1 MFSNI
6 IKIIKPKDKA
16 VSNQVIKLAL
26 PVIVSNLSRV
36 LMSVVD
42 VAMVGRLGTAAL
54 AATGMGAMLFW
65 GALSLVLGIRTS
77 TQTIA
82 SRRLG
87 QKKFEECGT
96 AMHNG
101 ILLAAIY
108 SLPVSAVVYYFSEE
122 IIHFFIEDST
132 AAALCITY
140 FKIVFIGLFFSSLSF
155 VFQGFFT
162 GIEKTRIHMTVSVTS
177 NIINV
182 YLNAGLIYGTNS
194 VLNFFDGYP
203 AISWIGNLWA
213 WVDFPAMGVEGAAIA
228 TLIASAWL
236 IAHYCFYLFSEEQK
250 KKYKTLSLTINKT
263 MMFRQ
268 IRLALPQGSQEMAVA
283 IGWSMYYKIMGM
295 IGLVELATTEL
306 VFTIMHASFMP
317 AIGVGQAGATLV
329 GKFMGERRFDKA
341 ETSIYESIRWAEIIM
356 GSVGILFF
364 LFPKV
369 FLSIF
374 TDDPNVIHYGTF
386 GLRVLGLIQFVDA
399 VAMTLWFTLS
409 GAGNTF
415 FPAVVESSLIW
426 FFLLPSSYL
435 FGIILSVGFYGPWL
449 MFPLY
454 LIFFS
459 IILWRKLKKG
469 DWKHI
474 EL

>member
-1 MFSNI
+1 
-6 IKIIKPKDKA
+6 
-16 VSNQVIKLAL
+16 
-26 PVIVSNLSRV
+26 
-36 LMSVVD
+36 MSVVD
-42 VAMVGRLGTAAL
+42 VAMVGRLGAAAL

-87 QKKFEECGT
+87 QKKFEECST

-108 SLPVSAVVYYFSEE
+108 SLPVSIIVYGFAED
-122 IIHFFIEDST
+122 IIHFFIEDPI

-140 FKIVFIGLFFSSLSF
+140 SRIVFIGLFFSSLSF

-162 GIEKTRIHMTVSVTS
+162 GIEKTKIHMTVSVTS

-182 YLNAGLIYGTNS
+182 YLNAGLIYGTES
-194 VLNFFDGYP
+194 VLNFFNAYP
-203 AISWIGNLWA
+203 AISWIGNLWTFF
-213 WVDFPAMGVEGAAIA
+213 DFPALGVQGAAIA

-236 IAHYCFYLFSEEQK
+236 SLHYCFYLFSGEQRN
-250 KKYKTLSLTINKT
+250 KYKTLSLTVNKT

-268 IRLALPQGSQEMAVA
+268 VKLALPQGSQEMVVA
-283 IGWSMYYKIMGM
+283 IGWSIYYKIMGM
-295 IGLVELATTEL
+295 IGLLELATTEL

-329 GKFMGERRFDKA
+329 GKFMGKGELEKA
-341 ETSIYESIRWAEIIM
+341 EASIYESIRWSEVIM
-356 GSVGILFF
+356 GSVGLLFF
-364 LFPKV
+364 IFPKTI
-369 FLSIF
+369 LSIF
-374 TDDPNVIHYGTF
+374 TEEPNVIHYGIF
-386 GLRVLGLIQFVDA
+386 GLRILGLIQFVDA
-399 VAMTLWFTLS
+399 IAMTLWFTLS

-426 FFLLPSSYL
+426 FFLLPASFYL
-435 FGIILSVGFYGPWL
+435 GVVLNFGFYGPWL

-459 IILWRKLKKG
+459 IILWWKLKKG

-474 EL
+474 EV

>member
-1 MFSNI
+1 MFSKLINLL
-6 IKIIKPKDKA
+6 KPKDKSI
-16 VSNQVIKLAL
+16 SNQVIRLAL
-26 PVIVSNLSRV
+26 PAIVGNLSRV

-87 QKKFEECGT
+87 QKIYNECST
-96 AMHNG
+96 ALHNG

-108 SLPVSAVVYYFSEE
+108 SIPVSVAGYYFTEE
-122 IIHFFIEDST
+122 IIHFFIEDAV
-132 AAALCITY
+132 AATLCITY
-140 FKIVFIGLFFSSLSF
+140 SRIVFIGLFFSSLSF
-155 VFQGFFT
+155 VFQGYFT
-162 GIEKTRIHMTVSVTS
+162 GIEKTRIHMRVSVTS
-177 NIINV
+177 NIMNV
-182 YLNAGLIYGTNS
+182 YLNVGLIYGTEK
-194 VLNFFDGYP
+194 VIKFFDAYP
-203 AISWIGNLWA
+203 YISWVGKLWA
-213 WVDFPAMGVEGAAIA
+213 WIDFPALGVQGAAIA
-228 TLIASAWL
+228 TLIASVWL
-236 IAHYCFYLFSEEQK
+236 TAHYCYYLFSEEQR
-250 KKYKTLSLTINKT
+250 KKYKTMSLTVNKK
-263 MMFRQ
+263 MMIRQ

-283 IGWSMYYKIMGM
+283 IGWAMYYKIMGM
-295 IGLVELATTEL
+295 IGLIELATTEL

-329 GKFMGERRFDKA
+329 GKFMGERRLDKA

-369 FLSIF
+369 ILSIF
-374 TDDPNVIHYGTF
+374 TNDPSVIHYGTF

-399 VAMTLWFTLS
+399 IAMTLWFTLS

-415 FPAVVESSLIW
+415 FPAVVESSLVW
-426 FFLLPSSYL
+426 FFLLPASFYL
-435 FGIILSVGFYGPWL
+435 GIVLNFGFYGPWL

-454 LIFFS
+454 LIFFA
-459 IILWRKLKKG
+459 IILWWKLKKG

-474 EL
+474 EV

>member
-1 MFSNI
+1 MLSKIKNI
-6 IKIIKPKDKA
+6 LEPKDKD

-87 QKKFEECGT
+87 QKKFDECGT

-101 ILLAAIY
+101 LLLAAIY
-108 SLPVSAVVYYFSEE
+108 SIPVSAAGYYFAEE
-122 IIHFFIEDST
+122 IIHFFIEDSV

-140 FKIVFIGLFFSSLSF
+140 SRVVFIGLLFSSLSF

-162 GIEKTRIHMTVSVTS
+162 GIEKTRIHMTVSITS
-177 NIINV
+177 NIMNV
-182 YLNAGLIYGTNS
+182 YLNVGLIYGTEK
-194 VLNFFDGYP
+194 VMKFFDAYP
-203 AISWIGNLWA
+203 AISWAGNLWA
-213 WVDFPAMGVEGAAIA
+213 WIDFPALGVQGAAIA

-236 IAHYCFYLFSEEQK
+236 TMHYCFYLFSREQR
-250 KKYKTLSLTINKT
+250 KKYKTLSLTVNKK
-263 MMFRQ
+263 MMIRQ

-295 IGLVELATTEL
+295 IGLIELATTEL

-317 AIGVGQAGATLV
+317 AMGVGQAGATLV
-329 GKFMGERRFDKA
+329 GKFMGERRLDKA

-364 LFPKV
+364 VFPKV

-374 TDDPNVIHYGTF
+374 TDDPNIIYYGTF

-399 VAMTLWFTLS
+399 IGMTLWFALS
-409 GAGNTF
+409 GAGDTF

-426 FFLLPSSYL
+426 FFLLPASYFL
-435 FGIILSVGFYGPWL
+435 GVVLNYGFYGPWS

-454 LIFFS
+454 LSFFS
-459 IILWRKLKKG
+459 IILWWKLKKG

-474 EL
+474 EV

>member
-1 MFSNI
+1 MIS
-6 IKIIKPKDKA
+6 KIINVLKPKDKA
-16 VSNQVIKLAL
+16 ISDQVIRLAF

-42 VAMVGRLGTAAL
+42 VAMVGRLGAAAL

-87 QKKFEECGT
+87 QKKYKECGT

-101 ILLAAIY
+101 ILLATIY
-108 SLPVSAVVYYFSEE
+108 SLPVSFAGYYFAEE
-122 IIHFFIEDST
+122 IIHFFIEDAI

-140 FKIVFIGLFFSSLSF
+140 SRVVFIGLFFSSLSF

-182 YLNAGLIYGTNS
+182 YLNVGLIYGTEK
-194 VLNFFDGYP
+194 VMIFFDAYP
-203 AISWIGNLWA
+203 AIRWVGNLWV
-213 WVDFPAMGVEGAAIA
+213 WVDFPALGVRGAAIA

-236 IAHYCFYLFSEEQK
+236 TAHYCFYLFSKEQR
-250 KKYKTLSLTINKT
+250 KKYKTMSLTVNKT
-263 MMFRQ
+263 MMMRQ

-295 IGLVELATTEL
+295 IGLIELATTEL

-329 GKFMGERRFDKA
+329 GKFMGERRLDKA

-356 GSVGILFF
+356 GSVGVLFF
-364 LFPKV
+364 VFPKII
-369 FLSIF
+369 LSIF

-399 VAMTLWFTLS
+399 IGMTLWFALS

-426 FFLLPSSYL
+426 FFLLPASLL
-435 FGIILSVGFYGPWL
+435 FGVVLNFGFYGPWL

-459 IILWRKLKKG
+459 IILWWKLKQG

-474 EL
+474 EV

>member
-1 MFSNI
+1 
-6 IKIIKPKDKA
+6 
-16 VSNQVIKLAL
+16 
-26 PVIVSNLSRV
+26 
-36 LMSVVD
+36 MSVVD

-82 SRRLG
+82 ARRLG
-87 QKKFEECGT
+87 QKKYDECGT

-101 ILLAAIY
+101 LLLAAVY
-108 SLPVSAVVYYFSEE
+108 SLPVSIAVYYFAEE
-122 IIHFFIEDST
+122 IIPFFIEDAE
-132 AAALCITY
+132 AAELCITY
-140 FKIVFIGLFFSSLSF
+140 SRVVFMGLLFSSLSF

-162 GIEKTRIHMTVSVTS
+162 GIEKTRVHMTASVTS
-177 NIINV
+177 NIMNV
-182 YLNAGLIYGTNS
+182 YLNVGLIYGTEK
-194 VLNFFDGYP
+194 VMNFFSAYP
-203 AISWIGNLWA
+203 FIGWVGNLWA
-213 WVDFPAMGVEGAAIA
+213 WTDFPAMGVKGAATA

-236 IAHYCFYLFSEEQK
+236 TVHYCFYLFSKEQRMK
-250 KKYKTLSLTINKT
+250 FKTISLTLNKT
-263 MMFRQ
+263 MMIRQ
-268 IRLALPQGSQEMAVA
+268 IKLALPQGSQEMAVA

-295 IGLVELATTEL
+295 IGLIELATTEL

-329 GKFMGERRFDKA
+329 GKFMGEGRLDKA
-341 ETSIYESIRWAEIIM
+341 ETSIYESIRWAEFIM

-364 LFPKV
+364 VFPKV

-374 TDDPNVIHYGTF
+374 TDDPSIIYYGTF

-399 VAMTLWFTLS
+399 IGMTLWFALS

-426 FFLLPSSYL
+426 GFLLPASYL
-435 FGIILSVGFYGPWL
+435 AGVSLNFGFYGPWL

-459 IILWRKLKKG
+459 FILWKKLKKG
-469 DWKHI
+469 DWKEI
-474 EL
+474 VV